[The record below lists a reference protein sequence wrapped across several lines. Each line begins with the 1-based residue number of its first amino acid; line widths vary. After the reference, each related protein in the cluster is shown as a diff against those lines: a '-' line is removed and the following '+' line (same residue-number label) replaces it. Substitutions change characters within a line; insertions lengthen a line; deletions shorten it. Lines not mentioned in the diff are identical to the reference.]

1 MIYKYSIENGILEQR
16 SLFQLPFKSVNGY
29 NVKVDNKPLVDKLD
43 YTIEGSRLWI
53 ERDITGKVFSI
64 SDGVEDEIE
73 TLLEKI
79 EQIELEVGSL
89 KTDANNNNSSLTELG
104 SRLDELQELQSEKD
118 GTYTELFTALKSET
132 DNNKQALNSLKG
144 TVDNEI
150 DTLTELLT
158 ETETLLNKKI
168 EDLEGR
174 QDLAHNSLRDKVAEL
189 YEDMAENEDVKE
201 LQSKYTALQKDIES
215 VKQALKE
222 QPESIDKSV
231 IEKLSEKISLLRQ
244 SLAMETAQRIRA
256 DKEIKLLLDRI
267 TTQWEDVGNNLIIF
281 QEKIAQMLE
290 YFKKEYDKQIADL
303 DKRVSLLEDIIILN
317 DDTGKAELLFS
328 EYKKEVTSRLS
339 DLSRIMTAN
348 TTRLEKLRHKALGFD
363 LELNNNTG
371 ILGKLL
377 EQRLEELKKGGVI

>member
-43 YTIEGSRLWI
+43 YTIEGSRLWT
-53 ERDITGKVFSI
+53 ERDIAGKVFSI

-89 KTDANNNNSSLTELG
+89 KTDANNNNSLLTELG
-104 SRLDELQELQSEKD
+104 SRLDELQELQSDKD

-231 IEKLSEKISLLRQ
+231 IEELSEKISLLRQ

>member
-53 ERDITGKVFSI
+53 ERDIAGKVFSI

-89 KTDANNNNSSLTELG
+89 KTDANNNNSLLTELG
-104 SRLDELQELQSEKD
+104 SRLDELQELQSDKD

-231 IEKLSEKISLLRQ
+231 IEELSEKISSLRQ

>member
-104 SRLDELQELQSEKD
+104 SRLDELQELQSDKD

-231 IEKLSEKISLLRQ
+231 IEELSEKISSLRQ

>member
-132 DNNKQALNSLKG
+132 DNNKQSLTSLEG

>member
-53 ERDITGKVFSI
+53 ERDITGKAFSI

-104 SRLDELQELQSEKD
+104 SRLDELQELQSDKD

>member
-53 ERDITGKVFSI
+53 ERDITGKAFSI

-132 DNNKQALNSLKG
+132 DNNKQSLTSLEG

-231 IEKLSEKISLLRQ
+231 IEELSEKISSLRQ

>member
-53 ERDITGKVFSI
+53 ERDITGKAFSI

-231 IEKLSEKISLLRQ
+231 IEELSEKISSLRQ

>member
-53 ERDITGKVFSI
+53 ERDITGKAFSI

-104 SRLDELQELQSEKD
+104 SRLDELQELQSDKD

-231 IEKLSEKISLLRQ
+231 IEELSEKISSLRQ

>member
-1 MIYKYSIENGILEQR
+1 MIYKYSIENGILEQH

-132 DNNKQALNSLKG
+132 DNNKQSLTSLEG

-231 IEKLSEKISLLRQ
+231 IEELSEKISSLRQ

>member
-29 NVKVDNKPLVDKLD
+29 NVNVDNKPLVDKLD

-104 SRLDELQELQSEKD
+104 SRLDELQELQSDKD

-222 QPESIDKSV
+222 QPESVDKSV